1 MLSERSSRALAGIR
15 FPLVLMVLA
24 MHVHPEAL
32 HAGPVF
38 SPAVTALTQLG
49 FMAVPCFFLMSGY
62 LFFRGLEDWDWK
74 AYGRKLRSRV
84 HTLLIPYL
92 IFNLLCIA
100 APLAGVDNPARNPD
114 ALPVFGWFWDSVTYN
129 AGAENWLGFSLQ
141 LFYPEN
147 VPLWYVR
154 DLMLMCV
161 ISPLVFVAVRRVPA
175 LVLPVLALLFVLGIG
190 NGWRGFSNSA
200 LLFFSLGGFF
210 AVRRIDLPLWAYMR
224 RGVLIPAALALWVA
238 VVWLAEAP
246 FVQQFQQLFYL
257 AASFATLSLAYALSV
272 REPSPLALRLSESS
286 FFVYAL
292 HMVTFGSFS
301 MLGGIDSLLASL
313 LSAGTSAF
321 GAWCYMFIAPAAVAS
336 ACFLLFM
343 LLRRLCPPVL
353 AVLTGGRLNGS
364 RR

>member
-38 SPAVTALTQLG
+38 SPAATALTQLG

-74 AYGRKLRSRV
+74 ACGRKLRSRV

-92 IFNLLCIA
+92 IFNLLCVA

-114 ALPVFGWFWDSVTYN
+114 ALPVLGWFWDSVTYN
-129 AGAENWLGFSLQ
+129 AGAENWLGFSL
-141 LFYPEN
+141 
-147 VPLWYVR
+147 
-154 DLMLMCV
+154 
-161 ISPLVFVAVRRVPA
+161 
-175 LVLPVLALLFVLGIG
+175 
-190 NGWRGFSNSA
+190 
-200 LLFFSLGGFF
+200 
-210 AVRRIDLPLWAYMR
+210 
-224 RGVLIPAALALWVA
+224 
-238 VVWLAEAP
+238 
-246 FVQQFQQLFYL
+246 QLFYL

-272 REPSPLALRLSESS
+272 REPSPLDARLSESS

-301 MLGGIDSLLASL
+301 LLGGIDSLLASL

-321 GAWCYMFIAPAAVAS
+321 GAWCYMFIAPVAVAA

-343 LLRRLCPPVL
+343 LLRRLCPSVL
-353 AVLTGGRLNGS
+353 AVLTGGRLNS
-364 RR
+364 RH